1 MGHKIKAYDYLKAS
15 REASRELRD
24 MPLTSD
30 MTGEGAG
37 RNLGSPAHR
46 FGAMKGDQSGTHR
59 DYVNFKD
66 TDPKYHGHTGAS
78 HGDQSATHLDY
89 LKSSAKN
96 LGSPAKQ
103 RPNYYPKEE
112 NVVYTEGGRA
122 TRRKNLEAEQKKEDA
137 AKK

>member
-1 MGHKIKAYDYLKAS
+1 MGHSILKHMKS
-15 REASRELRD
+15 FQSRELTD

-37 RNLGSPAHR
+37 R
-46 FGAMKGDQSGTHR
+46 
-59 DYVNFKD
+59 
-66 TDPKYHGHTGAS
+66 
-78 HGDQSATHLDY
+78 
-89 LKSSAKN
+89 N

-112 NVVYTEGGRA
+112 NVVYTKGGQA
-122 TRRKNLEAEQKKEDA
+122 ARRKNLEAKQKEEDA